1 MAQKTPSRNK
11 NEWGEKMTCEAAEH
25 KHAYLIMAHDKP
37 RQLEILLSLLDDPRN
52 DIYLHLDSRLAID
65 LSAFSEQVCHSNL
78 FFVERDAVRW
88 GHSSLVVCELKLL
101 TAAVNKQAYE
111 FYHLLSG
118 ADLPLYTQELI
129 HSFFDVH
136 AGEIFLAFD
145 NFVSKA
151 ERDRVALYHPFVG
164 RRGRHR
170 SLSENAKFALDVA
183 LEKLQGFL
191 RIDRIPAGIE
201 IKKGSQWFSIPD
213 GLACDVVNHSE
224 EIMRMCRYS
233 NCADEVFLQTFVW
246 NSAWRENL
254 FLSGV
259 HLERPMERSM
269 RLIDWEKGGPYTWTI
284 GDYEELSASEMMF
297 ARKFD
302 IDVDE
307 RIIFKLA
314 TELMK

>member
-88 GHSSLVVCELKLL
+88 GHSSLVACELKLL

-164 RRGRHR
+164 RKGRHR

-213 GLACDVVNHSE
+213 GLAC
-224 EIMRMCRYS
+224 
-233 NCADEVFLQTFVW
+233 
-246 NSAWRENL
+246 
-254 FLSGV
+254 
-259 HLERPMERSM
+259 
-269 RLIDWEKGGPYTWTI
+269 
-284 GDYEELSASEMMF
+284 
-297 ARKFD
+297 
-302 IDVDE
+302 
-307 RIIFKLA
+307 
-314 TELMK
+314 

>member
-88 GHSSLVVCELKLL
+88 GHSSLVACELKLL

-183 LEKLQGFL
+183 LE
-191 RIDRIPAGIE
+191 
-201 IKKGSQWFSIPD
+201 
-213 GLACDVVNHSE
+213 
-224 EIMRMCRYS
+224 
-233 NCADEVFLQTFVW
+233 
-246 NSAWRENL
+246 
-254 FLSGV
+254 
-259 HLERPMERSM
+259 
-269 RLIDWEKGGPYTWTI
+269 
-284 GDYEELSASEMMF
+284 
-297 ARKFD
+297 
-302 IDVDE
+302 
-307 RIIFKLA
+307 
-314 TELMK
+314 

>member
-1 MAQKTPSRNK
+1 
-11 NEWGEKMTCEAAEH
+11 MTCEAAEH

-65 LSAFSEQVCHSNL
+65 LSAFFRTGLPLEPAFL
-78 FFVERDAVRW
+78 FERDAVRW
-88 GHSSLVVCELKLL
+88 GHSSLVACELKLL
-101 TAAVNKQAYE
+101 TAAANKQAYE

-164 RRGRHR
+164 RKGRHR

-201 IKKGSQWFSIPD
+201 IEKRGHSGFSNSRRA
-213 GLACDVVNHSE
+213 GL
-224 EIMRMCRYS
+224 
-233 NCADEVFLQTFVW
+233 
-246 NSAWRENL
+246 
-254 FLSGV
+254 
-259 HLERPMERSM
+259 
-269 RLIDWEKGGPYTWTI
+269 
-284 GDYEELSASEMMF
+284 
-297 ARKFD
+297 
-302 IDVDE
+302 
-307 RIIFKLA
+307 
-314 TELMK
+314 